1 VIRSRVAPRDE
12 WSLSEGEIHYLWW
25 FIQGSIMDPDV
36 RARLRRAWGFC
47 GRHAWG
53 ALAVEA
59 AFRPNF
65 LHGPALLYEDLMGRA
80 LRAFETAGPW
90 EARRMARRLR
100 ATGPCLMCEMGLDR
114 RSRGA
119 ARPELIEQGRNIEGL
134 RAFAERRRPFW
145 EKTVCGLCLDDGS
158 TSRCRPHLQEDA
170 MKGRTADSAEH
181 LALVEEIL
189 AHLTVYSRSF
199 RWECRGTDTEEDQ
212 AALISAVGWCSGWR
226 PWLPLLR

>member
-1 VIRSRVAPRDE
+1 MIGSGMTARDE

-90 EARRMARRLR
+90 EARRTARRLR
-100 ATGPCLMCEMGLDR
+100 ATGPCLMCEMGLDGK
-114 RSRGA
+114 SRGA
-119 ARPELIEQGRNIEGL
+119 AREEVIEQGQNIEGL

-145 EKTVCGLCLDDGS
+145 EKTVCGLCLGDGS
-158 TSRCRPHLQEDA
+158 TPRCRPHLREDA
-170 MKGRTADSAEH
+170 LKGRVADPAEH
-181 LALVEEIL
+181 RALVEHIV
-189 AHLTVYSRSF
+189 AHLTIYSRSF

-212 AALISAVGWCSGWR
+212 AALISAVGWCSGWQ
-226 PWLPLLR
+226 PWLPLVR